1 MFCRNSD
8 EEVNAH
14 SLNKFTLRTKIGLC
28 SANSR
33 AEGDREVASTYVI
46 PSGGASTV
54 DNILACP
61 AVSTVMNYLKV
72 GPTSLSCALCVRKM
86 VYLLATLHMP
96 RDLMAPQT
104 VSVSAAVGKLQS
116 TYLFGLD
123 WFQDATILPASST

>member
-1 MFCRNSD
+1 
-8 EEVNAH
+8 
-14 SLNKFTLRTKIGLC
+14 
-28 SANSR
+28 
-33 AEGDREVASTYVI
+33 
-46 PSGGASTV
+46 
-54 DNILACP
+54 
-61 AVSTVMNYLKV
+61 
-72 GPTSLSCALCVRKM
+72 M